1 MKFISSSLLISIS
14 FTIPLAAAAFSSSA
28 LAVTFVENRIN
39 CEVNASTS
47 LSLRN
52 GTFIDPVPLFSF
64 APFVS
69 EATLFKRSRAFDGR
83 LRDYAI
89 ELDVRIG
96 NINVKRD
103 FVGDFDFGL
112 SNVVFAGL
120 EPATI
125 YATRNG
131 QDDAFK
137 YRAIDA
143 KPGTALET
151 DLAAYEGATKTG
163 VIQSTDREANILDP
177 IGGTADG
184 DRDGGGIVHFAPASA
199 IIVFPNSLGLT
210 EGKLF
215 FAKEIFDDDASNL
228 LLSGRF
234 DIHGGLPRKES
245 LGASRISQS
254 RREVQVGSN
263 Q

>member
-1 MKFISSSLLISIS
+1 MKTLSMLS
-14 FTIPLAAAAFSSSA
+14 FTLPLATATFSSSA
-28 LAVTFVENRIN
+28 LAATFAENRIT

-52 GTFIDPVPLFSF
+52 GTFIDPVQHTLFSF

-89 ELDVRIG
+89 ELDVRLG
-96 NINVKRD
+96 NIHVKRD

-120 EPATI
+120 EPNAI
-125 YATRNG
+125 PATRNG
-131 QDDAFK
+131 QDDAFT

-151 DLAAYEGATKTG
+151 DRAAYEGATKTG
-163 VIQSTDREANILDP
+163 VIQSTDREANLLDP
-177 IGGTADG
+177 IGSTADG
-184 DRDGGGIVHFAPASA
+184 DRDGGGGVDFAPASA

-215 FAKEIFDDDASNL
+215 FAKQIFNDDASNL

-234 DIHGGLPRKES
+234 DIPGGLPQKES
-245 LGASRISQS
+245 LGACKISQT
-254 RREVQVGSN
+254 RREVQIGSHK
-263 Q
+263 